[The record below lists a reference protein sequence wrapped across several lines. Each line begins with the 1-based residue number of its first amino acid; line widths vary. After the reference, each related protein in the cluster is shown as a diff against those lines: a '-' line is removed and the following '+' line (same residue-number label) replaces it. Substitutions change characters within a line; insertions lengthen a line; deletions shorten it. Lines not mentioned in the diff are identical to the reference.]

1 LSAASRLSGGHRVR
15 PRARWPGE
23 MVAQFELPSFVV
35 TIVELGEWFRLV
47 LCRIVADE
55 VMNIH

>member
-1 LSAASRLSGGHRVR
+1 MFDHGHAGLVKI
-15 PRARWPGE
+15 
-23 MVAQFELPSFVV
+23 MVAQFELRSFVV
-35 TIVELGEWFRLV
+35 EIVELGEWFRLV